1 VLAGIGV
8 LRNRLWVVKI
18 SYAGLGWAALLGAS
32 VAGMAFVMQATG
44 EPAANLANSVAFGAF
59 AAVAVVMAVVVYLPL
74 MRGDV

>member
-1 VLAGIGV
+1 
-8 LRNRLWVVKI
+8 
-18 SYAGLGWAALLGAS
+18 
-32 VAGMAFVMQATG
+32 MAFVMQATG